1 MKSRVLFIIGLL
13 MLLPLTMFAMQV
25 EPEATPQVIET
36 LNWVT
41 FLTPVIVWL
50 ATLVAKLVLKIGG
63 VAVIVVVASLSS
75 ITGFIMQAAGQTD
88 NWIIVALLGLA
99 SVFIAE
105 LGKKLT
111 ETPASK
117 LAKAEATIKELK

>member
-1 MKSRVLFIIGLL
+1 

>member
-1 MKSRVLFIIGLL
+1 
-13 MLLPLTMFAMQV
+13 MFALQV
-25 EPEATPQVIET
+25 EPEPQIIET

-41 FLTPVIVWL
+41 FLTPLIVWL
-50 ATLVAKLVLKIGG
+50 ATYVAKLILKIGG

-75 ITGFIMQAAGQTD
+75 ITGFIMQYMGQTD

-111 ETPASK
+111 ETPETK
-117 LAKAEATIKELK
+117 IAKAKATIAKLS